1 MISNGYLAS
10 PEIQISTENHEIVPE
25 KPSEWTNGYRIKKL
39 SFSNVEE
46 CTLLINNET
55 EVKIPSG
62 RGFEMGYDDPV
73 ITSFIIKESGI
84 QFNFVAAF

>member
-1 MISNGYLAS
+1 MFLNGYLAS
-10 PEIQISTENHEIVPE
+10 PEIQTSTENHEIVPE
-25 KPSEWTNGYRIKKL
+25 KPSGWTSGYRIKKL

-55 EVKIPSG
+55 EVKIPPG
-62 RGFEMGYDDPV
+62 RGFEMGYNDPV

-84 QFNFVAAF
+84 QFNYIATF